1 MVKFTHRR
9 KPRYKRSLYISIS
22 IVSCLI
28 IFFFYK
34 TLIQNQEMKQI
45 SQQTAKNVSVAYKND
60 SKKNVVKT
68 DNKTRNDVDRLSW
81 KDFMSFQGSEQETNI
96 ASNSV
101 GIIEIPSIHLSLP
114 VIEGTNNSNLKVG
127 ATTFREYQSLN
138 EGNYVLLGHN
148 MGKSGVLFSDVPDL
162 KKGDKIY
169 IYQKTDKGQKKLS
182 YRVKS
187 IKEIDKNQTTV
198 LENTDIRR
206 LTLITCSSE
215 RNTSKRIV
223 VTANPI

>member
-1 MVKFTHRR
+1 
-9 KPRYKRSLYISIS
+9 
-22 IVSCLI
+22 
-28 IFFFYK
+28 
-34 TLIQNQEMKQI
+34 MKQI

>member
-9 KPRYKRSLYISIS
+9 KPRYTKNRYI
-22 IVSCLI
+22 LI
-28 IFFFYK
+28 YVFCCFMILFIHK
-34 TLIQNQEMKQI
+34 TIIQNQEMKQV

-60 SKKNVVKT
+60 SKKNIIKT
-68 DNKTRNDVDRLSW
+68 DDKTRNDVDRLSW
-81 KDFMSFQGSEQETNI
+81 KDFMSFQGSAQETNI
-96 ASNSV
+96 ASNSI
-101 GIIEIPSIHLSLP
+101 GIIEIPSIHLYLP
-114 VIEGTNNSNLKVG
+114 VIKGTNNSNLRVG
-127 ATTFREYQSLN
+127 ATTFREYQSLAD
-138 EGNYVLLGHN
+138 GNYVLLGHN

-182 YRVKS
+182 YCVKS

-206 LTLITCSSE
+206 LTLITCSSK